1 MTATPPP
8 RPAQDPSAQTP
19 LFVRAMPALFVLL
32 WSTGFIGAKFGLPY
46 AEPFTFLFIR
56 FAAVLVLLA
65 PLAIAARGSWR
76 GGWRAAAHQLV
87 TGALVHGI
95 YLGGVFWAIAQG
107 LSAGVAALVVGLQ
120 PLLTAVAVG
129 PLLGERVTGRQW
141 LGLVLGLSGVGMVVG
156 EKLTAAGVGIGSL
169 DPVALVGALLA
180 LLGITAGT
188 LYQKRFGGGVDLRIG
203 TFVQYVAA
211 AAVVGLAALA
221 VETRAIQWT
230 GEFLFALG
238 WLVVV
243 LSLGA
248 ISLLMLLIRRGEA
261 ARTASLFYLVP
272 PVTAVTAWALFG
284 ETLGPLALAGM
295 AVAVGGVALVVSRRS

>member
-1 MTATPPP
+1 MSSRPDAPAAPAATPASP
-8 RPAQDPSAQTP
+8 P
-19 LFVRAMPALFVLL
+19 LFVRAMPVLFVLL

-65 PLAIAARGSWR
+65 PLAVAARGGWT
-76 GGWRAAAHQLV
+76 GWRAAGHQLV
-87 TGALVHGI
+87 TGALVHGV
-95 YLGGVFWAIAQG
+95 YLGGVFWAIEQG
-107 LSAGVAALVVGLQ
+107 LSAGVAALVVGVQ

-141 LGLVLGLSGVGMVVG
+141 LGLVLGLGGVGMVVG
-156 EKLTAAGVGIGSL
+156 EKLVGTGVGAL
-169 DPVALVGALLA
+169 DPVALVGAVLA

-188 LYQKRFGGGVDLRIG
+188 LYQKRFGGGIDLRLG
-203 TFVQYVAA
+203 TFIQYVAA
-211 AAVVGLAALA
+211 AAVVGVAALA
-221 VETRAIQWT
+221 VETRAVQWT
-230 GEFLFALG
+230 GEFVFALG

-248 ISLLMLLIRRGEA
+248 ISLLMMLIRRGEA

-272 PVTAVTAWALFG
+272 PVTAVTAWGLFG
-284 ETLGPLALAGM
+284 ETLGPVALVGM
-295 AVAVGGVALVVSRRS
+295 GVAVAGVALVVSRR